1 MQEQGV
7 SEEVARDQIK
17 RMITSAWKKINYEC
31 VTQSPLLQ
39 PYLKYSAN
47 IARVAHVV
55 YHNGDAVSNADGVTR
70 NHVMDLLGEPLSIT

>member
-7 SEEVARDQIK
+7 SEEVARNQIK
-17 RMITSAWKKINYEC
+17 HMIANAWKKINYQC
-31 VTQSPLLQ
+31 QTQSPLLQ

-55 YHNGDAVSNADGVTR
+55 YHNGDGVSNADGMTR
-70 NHVMDLLGEPLSIT
+70 NQVMDLLSEPLLLT